1 MLFDLAKAEIMVHVL
16 RIDLN
21 LSTKHF
27 MRREST
33 SIVTSQE
40 IKIVSL
46 SPKDIPCLL
55 IWLFGRRV
63 IFEVIKSV
71 ATIQND
77 HGWTSRTFSCLR
89 SRNLWRRQWTGI
101 THHQMILLFLLLGLH
116 ISWDIIPIVPHILG
130 FFILV
135 WELLLHINYDTR
147 FLTALILLS
156 QLSQGTVPTIVS
168 LTVEDLW
175 WHIIALLIKY
185 EVVHHQL
192 I

>member
-1 MLFDLAKAEIMVHVL
+1 MLLDLAKAKIMVHVL

-33 SIVTSQE
+33 SIFTSQE

-63 IFEVIKSV
+63 IFEVIKSI
-71 ATIQND
+71 ATIQNN
-77 HGWTSRTFSCLR
+77 HRWTSGAFSCLR
-89 SRNLWRRQWTGI
+89 GRNLWRRQWIGI
-101 THHQMILLFLLLGLH
+101 THHQMIFLLLLGLH
-116 ISWDIIPIVPHILG
+116 ISWDVIPIIPHILG

-156 QLSQGTVPTIVS
+156 QLGQGTISTIIS
-168 LTVEDLW
+168 LTVKDLW
-175 WHIIALLIKY
+175 WHIITLLIKN

>member
-16 RIDLN
+16 RINLN

-27 MRREST
+27 MRRKST

-46 SPKDIPCLL
+46 SPKDIPWLL
-55 IWLFGRRV
+55 ILLFGRSV
-63 IFEVIKSV
+63 IFEVIKSI

-77 HGWTSRTFSCLR
+77 HGWTSGTFSCLR
-89 SRNLWRRQWTGI
+89 SRNLRRRQWTGI
-101 THHQMILLFLLLGLH
+101 THHQMILFLFLGLH

-147 FLTALILLS
+147 FLTTLILLS
-156 QLSQGTVPTIVS
+156 QLGQGTVSTIVS
-168 LTVEDLW
+168 LTVKDLW

-185 EVVHHQL
+185 EVVHNQL